1 MGGSSSKTAPLQGI
15 LKGIDYSNNAALAKG
30 LSDTILTLLF
40 READFKDLLT
50 LSSIGQCPKYVFT
63 TAQALQQLFHTIQV
77 YPQYGKQGEIMFAPI
92 QKLAPGIL
100 AKDKTGVES
109 NDARQRRLVRDKMC
123 MDIAYLYVRIFQI
136 YGALALTTLDAN
148 PVRVATQQ
156 QALARPTGFF
166 GARPVAGP
174 AAAPFFGQRAGGMLL
189 TGLAAQVTKSMKDT
203 PFTALTSFFSLAK
216 TRTQTVRKYIEMDDK
231 TEMKNIGTF
240 LIEWEPTVM
249 FGKISTKVPAF
260 YKSKKTTNPIK
271 ATVDMVWEDKDN
283 LAAMYIDNTLIIKLQ
298 LGDFGEWEFLYDSG
312 ESRDATEFIRKVH
325 EYFTGDEITRASGT
339 TAARRPGVSSTGSY
353 GVALGT
359 GKSSFESFD
368 QLKKLYEDRQLGKGF
383 PKAYCVARALTLLKP
398 IFDSEVFDPKNPI
411 FTSQVCRKKFDFEAE
426 TGEQMPRARKQPKA
440 NIYFRSLVSLYYD
453 NYEILSNGE
462 VVFSQTPEGKNDLKN
477 VSTLFARLFNISVK
491 PEGFLESG
499 SEFTESKL
507 LCGGKDIG
515 IWVKDPKLRIEL
527 MEKCIKPMLEIQKK
541 HTIEVNKLLQR
552 MFIVRK
558 DKFGESIAFS
568 KDLQMGSQGVN
579 MFGKLARD
587 LLARYYQ
594 TSEVLYTQGVRLLEQ
609 NPNGIE
615 ATV

>member
-1 MGGSSSKTAPLQGI
+1 MGGSSSKAAPLQGI
-15 LKGIDYSNNAALAKG
+15 LKGIDYSNKAALSKG

-156 QALARPTGFF
+156 ALARPSGFF
-166 GARPVAGP
+166 GARQAAAP
-174 AAAPFFGQRAGGMLL
+174 APAPAPFFGQRAGSMPR
-189 TGLAAQVTKSMKDT
+189 TGLITQSMKST
-203 PFTALTSFFSLAK
+203 PFGALTPFFSLAK
-216 TRTQTVRKYIEMDDK
+216 TRTQTVTKYIEMDDT
-231 TEMKNIGTF
+231 TEMKNIGGF
-240 LIEWEPTVM
+240 FIKWDP
-249 FGKISTKVPAF
+249 IKVKNSAPAF
-260 YKSKKTTNPIK
+260 YKIKKTEKRIDV
-271 ATVDMVWEDKDN
+271 TVEMKWENNDKSEIT
-283 LAAMYIDNTLIIKLQ
+283 MYINDTFITTLQ
-298 LGDFGEWEFLYDSG
+298 LGDFSEWEFLYDSG
-312 ESRDATEFIRKVH
+312 RSGDPRKFIRKVH
-325 EYFTGDEITRASGT
+325 EYFTGDEITRTSG

-353 GVALGT
+353 GVSLGT

-398 IFDSEVFDPKNPI
+398 IFDSEVFDPKNPT

-477 VSTLFARLFNISVK
+477 VSTLFARLFNISTK

-499 SEFTESKL
+499 TEFTESKL

-527 MEKCIKPMLEIQKK
+527 MEKCIKPMLEIQQK
-541 HTIEVNKLLQR
+541 HTIEVNTLLQR

-568 KDLQMGSQGVN
+568 KELQMGSQGVN

-615 ATV
+615 SIV

>member
-1 MGGSSSKTAPLQGI
+1 MGGSSSKAAPLQGI
-15 LKGIDYSNNAALAKG
+15 LKGIDYSNKAALSKG

-156 QALARPTGFF
+156 ALARPSGFF
-166 GARPVAGP
+166 GARQAAAAPGAG
-174 AAAPFFGQRAGGMLL
+174 AAPFFGQRAGGMLVS
-189 TGLAAQVTKSMKDT
+189 GLAAQVTRSMNST
-203 PFTALTSFFSLAK
+203 PFEAITSFFSLAK
-216 TRTQTVRKYIEMDDK
+216 TRTQTVTKYIEMDDK

-240 LIEWEPTVM
+240 LIKWEPTI
-249 FGKISTKVPAF
+249 GRNSTKVPAF
-260 YKSKKTTNPIK
+260 YKSKKTTKPIE
-271 ATVDMVWEDKDN
+271 ATVDMTWEDKDKSQ
-283 LAAMYIDNTLIIKLQ
+283 ATMYIDNTLIIKLQ
-298 LGDFGEWEFLYDSG
+298 RGDFEWEFLYDSG
-312 ESRDATEFIRKVH
+312 ESHDSTEFIRKVH

-339 TAARRPGVSSTGSY
+339 GARRPGVSSTGSY
-353 GVALGT
+353 GVSLGT

-368 QLKKLYEDRQLGKGF
+368 QLKKLYEDRQIGKGF

-398 IFDSEVFDPKNPI
+398 IFDSEVFDPKNPT
-411 FTSQVCRKKFDFEAE
+411 FTSQVCRKNFDFEAE
-426 TGEQMPRARKQPKA
+426 TGDQMPRARKQPKA

-477 VSTLFARLFNISVK
+477 VSTLFARLFNISTK

-499 SEFTESKL
+499 TEFTESKL

-527 MEKCIKPMLEIQKK
+527 MEKCIKPMLEIQQK
-541 HTIEVNKLLQR
+541 HTIEVNTLLQR

-568 KDLQMGSQGVN
+568 KELQMGSQGVN

-615 ATV
+615 SIV